1 MFGAKPIP
9 FGFPANTNVGTATP
23 FGGGNNSFGA
33 KPAGTTAFGTPNT
46 GVFGAQPTAA
56 PAGGLF
62 GQTSTSTGGL
72 FGSQPATGTFG
83 QSQSGGFTF
92 GSTPAAGTTS
102 GGGLFGQQP
111 QQNTGSGLFSTPATA
126 NAFGSKTPGFGG
138 FGATS
143 TPGTGT
149 SLFGQQPS
157 NTSLFGQTAGSSGFG
172 QQQQPNSQVGT
183 NLKFSAPVSQDT
195 MVKNGVSTH
204 ISTRHQCITAMK
216 EYQNKSLEELRV
228 EDYLAGR
235 KGKQQ
240 AAFFGATPASSS
252 GGFSFNKPQATG
264 FAASAAPFGTT
275 PATQSSL
282 FSQPQNPTATA
293 SPFGQNKS
301 LFGAAAGTA
310 TSTTGFGAGFGNTGT
325 SLFGSNQ
332 PKPGGFG
339 ASAVTSTQ
347 PSLFGNTSFGA
358 QTSGSFG
365 ATGGF
370 GAPATGGGLFGAKP
384 KPLFGAAATSAPT
397 GFGVAQSSNLFA
409 KPANNTGTGLF
420 GNTTTST
427 FGASTGFGGFGNATF
442 GNTGNSLFGSKPLG
456 FGATSTPSLALNSNT
471 FNNTLSK
478 PAFGGFGNTT
488 APAFPG
494 LSANTQLNLGNT
506 TLSTAPSAVAN
517 SANQLQI
524 QQQLLNLVNSPYGDS
539 PLFMNLK
546 QSEVKR
552 EELLKPT
559 NPAAQKAALSNQFKV
574 SPRPTARVKPKSL
587 HSVLNG
593 SKSQMFEGLED
604 EGFSFGNETFQ
615 PKKSIK
621 KLVIKKGGSDS
632 SSPGSRSSSVMGEP
646 TQQLSVLETDGPDI
660 SNTSLNMP
668 AEPVVQIPQITTPV
682 QKPSN
687 QSMDDTMAMLNV
699 PKVPNRIT
707 SRSPDETDLDM
718 SQTEDSMER
727 RPTTPPPPHAADITL
742 TRPGYYTIPSMEELG
757 DMVDEQGE
765 CFVDGFTIGRE
776 RYGSI
781 FFPGVFSVAGLNL
794 DEIVHIRRKEVVVY
808 PDDDNKPSVGDGL
821 NRKAEITL
829 DCVWPIDKSDR
840 TPIKSPERLAAMN
853 YQEKIEEITHRI
865 GGRFIDYRPE
875 TGSWVFEVK
884 HFTKYGM
891 DESDE
896 EDLSDLAQ
904 KQQKPGQQKPG
915 LSKQL
920 PPHVGHGQSYIPQQP
935 TNGAAPPPKFSLDI
949 SQPAMDDRPVPM
961 GDDDDVP
968 DLSHNDIPEE
978 YIDDMGDEDLDDQDE
993 GPASHRL
1000 AASMGVSA
1008 HSMQMM
1014 KASFFG
1020 DEEQHN
1026 GGDRDKAIEKR
1037 HETTDKH
1044 GPSLFS
1050 SAYKSKCMSPV
1061 KLSQM
1066 PQTTDFREQ
1075 QGDED
1080 LDDQDEGPASHRLA
1094 ASMGVSAHSMQMMK
1108 ASFFG
1113 DEEQHNG
1120 GDRDK
1125 AIEKRHETTDKHGP
1139 SLFSSAYKSKCMS
1152 PVKLSQMPQTTDF
1165 REQQGMFPP
1174 RIHTPEP
1181 IRPAKKNFQ
1190 YPPVAE
1196 HMTLASGMKREDFP
1210 QKIVGS
1216 RVQREI
1222 PEYSKSEM
1230 YGKQNLIKDAA
1241 LFMGRSFRVGWG
1253 PNWTLA
1259 HCGTP
1264 ITKEITEEKDVVGF
1278 SLLSGGRTRPAVD
1291 STYEWKVTME
1301 KVDVAGYFR
1310 QEDTTV
1316 VHNHEELLM
1325 IQLDHSEKTRSDSCP
1340 HFVPSPG
1347 VDALH
1352 QYADRAKL
1360 DKQDTE
1366 GHPDYD
1372 SLSHM
1377 TTVFD
1382 LCVSLWGRL
1391 PAFPDLDD
1399 IEDCY
1404 DYHHDRREALS
1415 QWLMDTSKEVIKKE
1429 ISDAKYKNKNHLP
1442 AVLAHL
1448 SGNQISEACSLAQSS
1463 SDHRLALTLAQAAG
1477 SHIPRQLVESMLNE
1491 WIELEAQKRVGYLDP
1506 VRQKIYSLMAGRLV
1520 WPTPE
1525 STVNSCEYMD
1535 WKRALALHLWYLCPP
1550 SCPIQQALEEYD
1562 NGFHGAT
1569 TYGRYCNPPLPPY
1582 LEQSSDLST
1591 MGTDEDLEIQDT
1603 CYHLLKLYS
1612 QRSHNLQPLLNP
1624 SSSTSSHLDYR
1635 LSWHLH
1641 QSLDALGYRHLSS
1654 YHRNSIHMSFASQ
1667 LESLGLWE
1675 WAVFAVLHIEQQT
1688 YRESAVRE
1696 LLLRHVSLSKDH
1708 FYLEKEQFLREK
1720 LDVPAEWIHF
1730 AKAMRARF
1738 ESRPHEEAWHL
1749 LKSGHWNDSHRV
1761 VLNHIASDAI
1771 ISENHDYL
1779 RKFLAEL
1786 SPPTRCN
1793 KIVDW
1798 SRGGHVFMDYINLCQ
1813 ELENLKK
1820 DLQKDEQR
1828 SNVHLEGLHSDVMSL
1843 CSRVGSLVCTNSKDR
1858 LCQSEMSKK
1867 CAYLLRTLLTLQ
1879 GQDGDHLPSRLLAPH
1894 ISRLPMPEDYCLQEL
1909 RELVRSHIIETT
1921 VT

>member
-1 MFGAKPIP
+1 MFGAKPIS

-23 FGGGNNSFGA
+23 FG
-33 KPAGTTAFGTPNT
+33 AGTTAFGTPNAG
-46 GVFGAQPTAA
+46 GVFGAQPAAA
-56 PAGGLF
+56 PTGGLF
-62 GQTSTSTGGL
+62 GQTNTSTGGGL
-72 FGSQPATGTFG
+72 FGSQPAGGTFG

-92 GSTPAAGTTS
+92 GSTPATGSSS
-102 GGGLFGQQP
+102 GGSLFGQQP
-111 QQNTGSGLFSTPATA
+111 QQSTGGGLFSTPATG

-143 TPGTGT
+143 TPGTG
-149 SLFGQQPS
+149 SNLFGQQTS
-157 NTSLFGQTAGSSGFG
+157 NTSLFGTAGTSGFG
-172 QQQQPNSQVGT
+172 QQQQQNAQVGT
-183 NLKFSAPVSQDT
+183 ALKFSAPVSQDT
-195 MVKNGVSTH
+195 MVKNGVSSH

-235 KGKQQ
+235 KGKQS
-240 AAFFGATPASSS
+240 AIFGATPASSS
-252 GGFSFNKPQATG
+252 TGFSFNKPQATG

-275 PATQSSL
+275 PAATQSSL
-282 FSQPQNPTATA
+282 FSQPQNQTATA

-301 LFGAAAGTA
+301 IFGATQGTA
-310 TSTTGFGAGFGNTGT
+310 TSTTGFGTGFGNTGT
-325 SLFGSNQ
+325 SLFGNNQ
-332 PKPGGFG
+332 AKPAGFG
-339 ASAVTSTQ
+339 ATAVTSAQ
-347 PSLFGNTSFGA
+347 PSLFGNTSFGGA
-358 QTSGSFG
+358 TSGGFG
-365 ATGGF
+365 NTGGF
-370 GAPATGGGLFGAKP
+370 GTAATGGGLFGAKP
-384 KPLFGAAATSAPT
+384 KPLFGTAATSAPT
-397 GFGVAQSSNLFA
+397 GFGVSQSSNLFA
-409 KPANNTGTGLF
+409 KPANSTGTGLF

-427 FGASTGFGGFGNATF
+427 FGASTGFGGFSNATF
-442 GNTGNSLFGSKPLG
+442 GTGNSLFGNKPLG
-456 FGATSTPSLALNSNT
+456 FGATSTPSLALNNNT

-478 PAFGGFGNTT
+478 PAFGGFGNT

-494 LSANTQLNLGNT
+494 LSGNTQLNLGNT

-587 HSVLNG
+587 HGVLNG

-621 KLVIKKGGSDS
+621 KLVIKKGASDS
-632 SSPGSRSSSVMGEP
+632 SSPGSRSSSVVGEP
-646 TQQLSVLETDGPDI
+646 SQQLSVLETDGPDLP
-660 SNTSLNMP
+660 NTSLNMP
-668 AEPVVQIPQITTPV
+668 PEPVIQLPQVSPPV
-682 QKPSN
+682 QKPGN

-699 PKVPNRIT
+699 PKIPNRIT
-707 SRSPDETDLDM
+707 SRSPDETDLDI
-718 SQTEDSMER
+718 SQAEDSMER
-727 RPTTPPPPHAADITL
+727 RPTTPPPPHAADVTL

-781 FFPGVFSVAGLNL
+781 YFPGVFSVAGLNL

-891 DESDE
+891 DDSDE
-896 EDLSDLAQ
+896 EDLSNLAQ
-904 KQQKPGQQKPG
+904 KQQKTGQQKPG
-915 LSKQL
+915 LSQQL
-920 PPHVGHGQSYIPQQP
+920 PMGQGQSYIPPQP
-935 TNGAAPPPKFSLDI
+935 TNGIAPPPKFSLDI
-949 SQPAMDDRPVPM
+949 SQQAMDDRAVPM
-961 GDDDDVP
+961 GEDDDVP
-968 DLSHNDIPEE
+968 DLSHKDVTEE
-978 YIDDMGDEDLDDQDE
+978 FVNEMGEEEFEGQDE
-993 GPASHRL
+993 GPSSHRL
-1000 AASMGVSA
+1000 AASMGVST

-1020 DEEQHN
+1020 DEEKTP
-1026 GGDRDKAIEKR
+1026 GGDGDMASEKR
-1037 HETTDKH
+1037 SDTTDKH

-1050 SAYKSKCMSPV
+1050 SAYKSK
-1061 KLSQM
+1061 
-1066 PQTTDFREQ
+1066 F
-1075 QGDED
+1075 
-1080 LDDQDEGPASHRLA
+1080 
-1094 ASMGVSAHSMQMMK
+1094 
-1108 ASFFG
+1108 
-1113 DEEQHNG
+1113 
-1120 GDRDK
+1120 
-1125 AIEKRHETTDKHGP
+1125 
-1139 SLFSSAYKSKCMS
+1139 MS

-1196 HMTLASGMKREDFP
+1196 HMILASGMKPEDLP

-1222 PEYSKSEM
+1222 PEFSKSEM
-1230 YGKQNLIKDAA
+1230 YGKQNMIKDAA

-1264 ITKEITEEKDVVGF
+1264 ITKEITEEKDAVRF

-1291 STYEWKVTME
+1291 STYEWKVTLE

-1316 VHNHEELLM
+1316 LHNHEELLM
-1325 IQLDHSEKTRSDSCP
+1325 IQLDHSEKMKSDSCP
-1340 HFVPSPG
+1340 QFVPSPG
-1347 VDALH
+1347 VDAIH
-1352 QYADRAKL
+1352 QYADRTKL

-1391 PAFPDLDD
+1391 PAFQDLDD

-1415 QWLMDTSKEVIKKE
+1415 QWLMHTSKEVIKKE

-1448 SGNQISEACSLAQSS
+1448 SGNQIAEACSLAQAS
-1463 SDHRLALTLAQAAG
+1463 SDHRLALSLAQAAG
-1477 SHIPRQLVESMLNE
+1477 SHTPRQLVESMLNE
-1491 WIELEAQKRVGYLDP
+1491 WIELEACEYLDP
-1506 VRQKIYSLMAGRLV
+1506 MRQKIYSLMAGRLV
-1520 WPTPE
+1520 WPTPD
-1525 STVNSCEYMD
+1525 STVNTCEYMD
-1535 WKRALALHLWYLCPP
+1535 WKRALALHLWFLCPP
-1550 SCPIQQALEEYD
+1550 CCAIQQALEEYD
-1562 NGFHGAT
+1562 NGFLGVT

-1582 LEQSSDLST
+1582 LEQTTDLST
-1591 MGTDEDLEIQDT
+1591 MGTDENLEIQDT

-1654 YHRNSIHMSFASQ
+1654 YHRNSIHMNFASQ

-1675 WAVFAVLHIEQQT
+1675 WAVFAVLHIEQQA

-1696 LLLRHVSLSKDH
+1696 LLLRHISLSKDH
-1708 FYLEKEQFLREK
+1708 FYQEKEQFLREK

-1738 ESRPHEEAWHL
+1738 ENRPHDEAWHL

-1761 VLNHIASDAI
+1761 VLKHIAADAI
-1771 ISENHDYL
+1771 INENHDYL

-1793 KIVDW
+1793 KVVDW
-1798 SRGGHVFMDYINLCQ
+1798 PRGGHVFMDYINLCQ
-1813 ELENLKK
+1813 ELENLKRDLLARSYSEDLQTDGASSYSD
-1820 DLQKDEQR
+1820 DLQKDGHV
-1828 SNVHLEGLHSDVMSL
+1828 SNVHVEGLQSDVMSL
-1843 CSRVGSLVCTNSKDR
+1843 CSRVESLVCANSKDR

-1867 CAYLLRTLLTLQ
+1867 CAHLLRTLISI
-1879 GQDGDHLPSRLLAPH
+1879 QDPTGDHLLSSLVAPH
-1894 ISRLPMPEDYCLQEL
+1894 ISRLPMPGDYRLQEL
-1909 RELVRSHIIETT
+1909 NELVRNNIIETT

>member
-1 MFGAKPIP
+1 MFGAKPIT

-23 FGGGNNSFGA
+23 FGASTGNNSFGT
-33 KPAGTTAFGTPNT
+33 KPAGTATFGTPNAG
-46 GVFGAQPTAA
+46 GVFGTQPTAA
-56 PAGGLF
+56 PAGGMF
-62 GQTSTSTGGL
+62 GQPSASTGGL
-72 FGSQPATGTFG
+72 FGNQPAAGSFG
-83 QSQSGGFTF
+83 QPQTGGFNTF
-92 GSTPAAGTTS
+92 GSTPAAGSTS
-102 GGGLFGQQP
+102 GGSLFGQQQP
-111 QQNTGSGLFSTPATA
+111 QPSTGGGLFSTPATG

-143 TPGTGT
+143 TPGAGT
-149 SLFGQQPS
+149 SLFGQQQPN
-157 NTSLFGQTAGSSGFG
+157 NTSLFGQTAAGSSGFG
-172 QQQQPNSQVGT
+172 QQQQQQSAQVGT
-183 NLKFSAPVSQDT
+183 ALKFSAPVSQDT

-204 ISTRHQCITAMK
+204 IQTRHQCITAMK
-216 EYQNKSLEELRV
+216 EYANKSLEELRA

-235 KGKQQ
+235 KGKQT
-240 AAFFGATPASSS
+240 AFFGATPASSS
-252 GGFSFNKPQATG
+252 GFSFNKPQATG

-282 FSQPQNPTATA
+282 FNQPQNNTATA

-301 LFGAAAGTA
+301 IFGASAGTA
-310 TSTTGFGAGFGNTGT
+310 TSTAGFGTGFGNTAGT
-325 SLFGSNQ
+325 SLFGNNQ

-339 ASAVTSTQ
+339 ATAVTSTQ
-347 PSLFGNTSFGA
+347 PSLFGSTTYGA
-358 QTSGSFG
+358 QTSGGFG
-365 ATGGF
+365 TTGGF
-370 GAPATGGGLFGAKP
+370 GTAAPGGGLFGAKP
-384 KPLFGAAATSAPT
+384 KPLFGTAATSAPT
-397 GFGVAQSSNLFA
+397 GFGVTQSSNLFA
-409 KPANNTGTGLF
+409 KPANSTGTGLF
-420 GNTTTST
+420 GNTTTPT
-427 FGASTGFGGFGNATF
+427 FG
-442 GNTGNSLFGSKPLG
+442 GNTGNSLFGNKSIG
-456 FGATSTPSLALNSNT
+456 FGATNTPSLALNTNT
-471 FNNTLSK
+471 FNNNTLSK
-478 PAFGGFGNTT
+478 PAFGGFGGSA

-494 LSANTQLNLGNT
+494 LSANTQLNLGST

-546 QSEVKR
+546 QSEIKR

-646 TQQLSVLETDGPDI
+646 SQHLSALETDGPDT

-668 AEPVVQIPQITTPV
+668 PEPVLQMPGMTTPV
-682 QKPSN
+682 QKPGY
-687 QSMDDTMAMLNV
+687 QSMDDTIAMLNV

-718 SQTEDSMER
+718 SQAEDSMER

-808 PDDDNKPSVGDGL
+808 PDDENKPTVGDGL

-840 TPIKSPERLAAMN
+840 THIKSPERLATMN

-891 DESDE
+891 DESDD
-896 EDLSDLAQ
+896 EDLSNLAQ
-904 KQQKPGQQKPG
+904 KQQKPGQPKPQN
-915 LSKQL
+915 L
-920 PPHVGHGQSYIPQQP
+920 GQGQPYIPQQ
-935 TNGAAPPPKFSLDI
+935 TVNGKAPPPKFSLEM
-949 SQPAMDDRPVPM
+949 SQSTMDDRPIPM

-968 DLSHNDIPEE
+968 ELSHDDIPEE
-978 YIDDMGDEDLDDQDE
+978 FLDDMDDDDLNGQEE

-1020 DEEQHN
+1020 DEEQHQA
-1026 GGDRDKAIEKR
+1026 GDGDMAAEKR
-1037 HETTDKH
+1037 
-1044 GPSLFS
+1044 
-1050 SAYKSKCMSPV
+1050 
-1061 KLSQM
+1061 
-1066 PQTTDFREQ
+1066 R
-1075 QGDED
+1075 
-1080 LDDQDEGPASHRLA
+1080 
-1094 ASMGVSAHSMQMMK
+1094 
-1108 ASFFG
+1108 
-1113 DEEQHNG
+1113 
-1120 GDRDK
+1120 
-1125 AIEKRHETTDKHGP
+1125 ETTDKHGP

-1196 HMTLASGMKREDFP
+1196 HMTLASGMRPEDFP

-1216 RVQREI
+1216 RVMREI

-1230 YGKQNLIKDAA
+1230 YGKQSLNKDAA

-1253 PNWTLA
+1253 PHWTLA

-1264 ITKEITEEKDVVGF
+1264 ITKDITEEKDVVGF

-1291 STYEWKVTME
+1291 STYEWKVTVE

-1325 IQLDHSEKTRSDSCP
+1325 IQLDHSEKARTDSCP

-1347 VDALH
+1347 VEALH

-1366 GHPDYD
+1366 GHPDFD

-1391 PAFPDLDD
+1391 PAFPDLDN
-1399 IEDCY
+1399 IEDSY

-1415 QWLMDTSKEVIKKE
+1415 HWLMETSKESIKKE

-1448 SGNQISEACSLAQSS
+1448 SGNQISEACSLAQVS
-1463 SDHRLALTLAQAAG
+1463 SDHRLALILAQAAG
-1477 SHIPRQLVESMLNE
+1477 SHLPRQLVEGMLNE
-1491 WIELEAQKRVGYLDP
+1491 WMELEACSYLDP
-1506 VRQKIYSLMAGRLV
+1506 VREKIYSLMAGRLV

-1525 STVNSCEYMD
+1525 STVNTCEYMD
-1535 WKRALALHLWYLCPP
+1535 WKRALALHLWFLCPP
-1550 SCPIQQALEEYD
+1550 SSPIQQALDEYD
-1562 NGFHGAT
+1562 NGFQGAT

-1582 LEQSSDLST
+1582 LEMTSDLST
-1591 MGTDEDLEIQDT
+1591 MGTDQDSAIQDT
-1603 CYHLLKLYS
+1603 SYHLLKLYC

-1641 QSLDALGYRHLSS
+1641 QTLDALGYRHLSS
-1654 YHRNSIHMSFASQ
+1654 YHRNAIHMNFASQ

-1675 WAVFAVLHIEQQT
+1675 WAVFAVLHLEQQA

-1730 AKAMRARF
+1730 AKLLKSGYWNDSHRVVLKHIAAD
-1738 ESRPHEEAWHL
+1738 AIINGKL

-1761 VLNHIASDAI
+1761 VLKHVAADAI
-1771 ISENHDYL
+1771 INENHDYL

-1793 KIVDW
+1793 KVVDW

-1820 DLQKDEQR
+1820 DLQKDEHR

-1843 CSRVGSLVCTNSKDR
+1843 CSRVGSLVCNNSKDR

-1879 GQDGDHLPSRLLAPH
+1879 GQVGDHLPSRLLAPH

-1909 RELVRSHIIETT
+1909 RELSRLQIYHDKVVNLQGVPLSHLRTPVR
-1921 VT
+1921 

>member
-23 FGGGNNSFGA
+23 FGPGNNAFGA
-33 KPAGTTAFGTPNT
+33 KPAGTTGFGTPNT
-46 GVFGAQPTAA
+46 GSVFGAQPT
-56 PAGGLF
+56 PA
-62 GQTSTSTGGL
+62 STGGL
-72 FGSQPATGTFG
+72 FGQSSTSSGGLFGTQPATGNFG
-83 QSQSGGFTF
+83 QTTGFAF
-92 GSTPAAGTTS
+92 GATPAAGSTS
-102 GGGLFGQQP
+102 GGNLFGQQP
-111 QQNTGSGLFSTPATA
+111 QQNTGGGLFSTPATA

-149 SLFGQQPS
+149 SLFGQQTS
-157 NTSLFGQTAGSSGFG
+157 NTALFGQTAGTSGFG
-172 QQQQPNSQVGT
+172 QQQQQNSQVGT

-235 KGKQQ
+235 KGKQSGI
-240 AAFFGATPASSS
+240 FGATPSSSS
-252 GGFSFNKPQATG
+252 GFTFNKPQATG

-282 FSQPQNPTATA
+282 FSQPQNQTATA
-293 SPFGQNKS
+293 SPFGQSKS
-301 LFGAAAGTA
+301 IFGTATGTA
-310 TSTTGFGAGFGNTGT
+310 TSTAGFGTGFGNTGT

-332 PKPGGFG
+332 PKASGFG

-347 PSLFGNTSFGA
+347 PSLFGNSTFGA
-358 QTSGSFG
+358 QPS
-365 ATGGF
+365 GGF
-370 GAPATGGGLFGAKP
+370 GATSGFGTATTGVGLFGAKP
-384 KPLFGAAATSAPT
+384 KPFFGAAATSAPT
-397 GFGVAQSSNLFA
+397 GFGVSQTSNLFA
-409 KPANNTGTGLF
+409 KPANSTGTGLF

-427 FGASTGFGGFGNATF
+427 FGSS
-442 GNTGNSLFGSKPLG
+442 TGNSLFGSKPLG
-456 FGATSTPSLALNSNT
+456 FGATSTPSLALNNT

-478 PAFGGFGNTT
+478 PAFGGFGNTAT
-488 APAFPG
+488 PAFPG
-494 LSANTQLNLGNT
+494 LSANTQLTLGNT

-524 QQQLLNLVNSPYGDS
+524 QQQLMNLVNSPYGDS

-546 QSEVKR
+546 QSEIKR

-632 SSPGSRSSSVMGEP
+632 SSPGSRSSSVIGEP
-646 TQQLSVLETDGPDI
+646 SQQLSVLETDGPDT
-660 SNTSLNMP
+660 SNTSLTVHT
-668 AEPVVQIPQITTPV
+668 EPVVQMPELTTPV
-682 QKPSN
+682 QKPNN

-718 SQTEDSMER
+718 SQAEDSMER

-840 TPIKSPERLAAMN
+840 TSIKSPERLSAMN

-896 EDLSDLAQ
+896 EDLSNLAQ
-904 KQQKPGQQKPG
+904 KQQKAIQQPGMSNQVPQH
-915 LSKQL
+915 L
-920 PPHVGHGQSYIPQQP
+920 GQAQPYIPQQ
-935 TNGAAPPPKFSLDI
+935 TVNGAAPPPKFSLDI
-949 SQPAMDDRPVPM
+949 SQSTMDDRPVPM

-968 DLSHNDIPEE
+968 ELSHNDIPEE
-978 YIDDMGDEDLDDQDE
+978 YLDDMGDDDFGDQDE

-1020 DEEQHN
+1020 GEEEQQAR
-1026 GGDRDKAIEKR
+1026 GGDMETKKGQ
-1037 HETTDKH
+1037 ETTDRH

-1050 SAYKSKCMSPV
+1050 SAYKSACMSPV
-1061 KLSQM
+1061 KLSQ
-1066 PQTTDFREQ
+1066 R
-1075 QGDED
+1075 
-1080 LDDQDEGPASHRLA
+1080 
-1094 ASMGVSAHSMQMMK
+1094 
-1108 ASFFG
+1108 
-1113 DEEQHNG
+1113 
-1120 GDRDK
+1120 
-1125 AIEKRHETTDKHGP
+1125 
-1139 SLFSSAYKSKCMS
+1139 
-1152 PVKLSQMPQTTDF
+1152 PQTTDF

-1196 HMTLASGMKREDFP
+1196 HMTLASGMKPEDFP

-1230 YGKQNLIKDAA
+1230 YGKQSLIKDAA

-1264 ITKEITEEKDVVGF
+1264 VTKDITEDNDAVGF

-1291 STYEWKVTME
+1291 STYEWKVTVE

-1325 IQLDHSEKTRSDSCP
+1325 IQLDHAEKTRSDSCP

-1360 DKQDTE
+1360 DTQDTE

-1391 PAFPDLDD
+1391 SAFPDLDN
-1399 IEDCY
+1399 IEECY
-1404 DYHHDRREALS
+1404 DFHHDRREAVS
-1415 QWLMDTSKEVIKKE
+1415 HWLMNTSKEVIKKE
-1429 ISDAKYKNKNHLP
+1429 INDAKYKNKNHLP
-1442 AVLAHL
+1442 AVLAYL
-1448 SGNQISEACSLAQSS
+1448 SGNQISEACSLAQAS

-1491 WIELEAQKRVGYLDP
+1491 WIELEACSYLDP
-1506 VRQKIYSLMAGRLV
+1506 VHQKIYALMAGRLV

-1525 STVNSCEYMD
+1525 STVNTCEYMD

-1550 SCPIQQALEEYD
+1550 SSPIQQALEEYE
-1562 NGFHGAT
+1562 NGFQGAT

-1582 LEQSSDLST
+1582 LEMTSDLST
-1591 MGTDEDLEIQDT
+1591 MGTEDNWETKDT

-1641 QSLDALGYRHLSS
+1641 QSLEALGYRHLSS
-1654 YHRNSIHMSFASQ
+1654 YHRNSIHMNFASQ
-1667 LESLGLWE
+1667 LESVGLWE
-1675 WAVFAVLHIEQQT
+1675 WAVFAVLHIEQQV

-1696 LLLRHVSLSKDH
+1696 LLLRHVGLSKDH

-1738 ESRPHEEAWHL
+1738 ENRPHEEAWHL

-1761 VLNHIASDAI
+1761 VLKHIAADAI
-1771 ISENHDYL
+1771 INENHDYL
-1779 RKFLAEL
+1779 RKFLVEL
-1786 SPPTRCN
+1786 SPATRCN
-1793 KIVDW
+1793 KVVDW
-1798 SRGGHVFMDYINLCQ
+1798 SRGGHVFVDYINLCQ

-1843 CSRVGSLVCTNSKDR
+1843 CSRVGSLVCNNSKDR

-1879 GQDGDHLPSRLLAPH
+1879 GQDGDHLPSRLLAPY